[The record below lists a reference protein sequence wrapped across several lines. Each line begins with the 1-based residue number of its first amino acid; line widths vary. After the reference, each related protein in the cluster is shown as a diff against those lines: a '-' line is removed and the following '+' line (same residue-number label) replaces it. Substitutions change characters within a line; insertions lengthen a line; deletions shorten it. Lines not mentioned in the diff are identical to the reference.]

1 MPLIPE
7 ETPHVYI
14 KPNFEDLPLSP
25 APLSD
30 IQRNK
35 MVYIGRL
42 DENKGLHHLLDAGK
56 KCRRNT
62 NCIFMALGRWK
73 P

>member
-1 MPLIPE
+1 MC
-7 ETPHVYI
+7 TI

-42 DENKGLHHLLDAGK
+42 DENKGLRHLLECWEEVSAEYHLHIYGAGPLE
-56 KCRRNT
+56 
-62 NCIFMALGRWK
+62 ALIK
-73 P
+73 EK